1 MLGQLKRIQLKLLF
15 IFGMSAAIT
24 IAGCG
29 GGDAAPSDVAD
40 PYVGTWKSQCFAWA
54 GNYEVVTRTA
64 SKLSATQLVGTVV
77 NTKKYSDAACTILL
91 STDTT
96 TESGVYTIGN
106 KATFLGQSVDS
117 YKYDSSTTP
126 GSGYLGFAV
135 VNGSGLYVAA
145 SFTSENPTAW
155 WTGGIP
161 YIKQ

>member
-15 IFGMSAAIT
+15 IFGLSAAIT

-29 GGDAAPSDVAD
+29 GSDSPADAADA
-40 PYVGTWKSQCFAWA
+40 YVGTWKSQCFSWL

-77 NTKKYSDAACTILL
+77 NTKKYSDAACTTLV

-106 KATFLGQSVDS
+106 KATFLGQTVDS

-126 GSGYLGFAV
+126 GSGYSGFAV
-135 VNGSGLYVAA
+135 LNGSGLYVAA
-145 SFTSENPTAW
+145 SFTSEAPTAW

-161 YIKQ
+161 YVKQ

>member
-1 MLGQLKRIQLKLLF
+1 MLNEFKRIQNKLFVLLGLTLTL
-15 IFGMSAAIT
+15 IVT
-24 IAGCG
+24 GCG
-29 GGDAAPSDVAD
+29 GDDSPADAAD
-40 PYVGTWKSQCFAWA
+40 PYVGTWKSQCFAWF

-77 NTKKYSDAACTILL
+77 NTKQYSDAACTMLV

-96 TESGVYTIGN
+96 SESGVYTIGN

-117 YKYDSSTTP
+117 YKYDSTTTP

-135 VNGSGLYVAA
+135 LNGSGLYVAA
-145 SFTSENPTAW
+145 SFTSEAPTAW

-161 YIKQ
+161 YVKQ

>member
-1 MLGQLKRIQLKLLF
+1 MLDQLKRIHLKLLF
-15 IFGMSAAIT
+15 IFGLSVAVT

-29 GGDAAPSDVAD
+29 GDSAPADAAD
-40 PYVGTWKSQCFAWA
+40 PYVGTWKSQCFAWL

-77 NTKKYSDAACTILL
+77 NTKKYSDAACTILV

-96 TESGVYTIGN
+96 SESGVYTIGN

-117 YKYDSSTTP
+117 YKYDSTTTP
-126 GSGYLGFAV
+126 GSGYQGFAV
-135 VNGSGLYVAA
+135 LNGSGLYVAA
-145 SFTSENPTAW
+145 SFTSEAPTAW

-161 YIKQ
+161 YVKQ